1 MPHTRGIQKAVCT
14 LLGRSRQA
22 YRQQRRARGRREVDE
37 KFVLSLVDRIRAV
50 HPRMGARKLHHLLR
64 PEFRRAGVRIGRDR
78 LLEVLRRNGRLV
90 ERRRA
95 RTPHTTKFDASLP
108 VSRNWAAGLV
118 ATGPWQVLVADITYI
133 RTADGF
139 AYLTLVTDRFT
150 REIVGWHLSGSLRS
164 EGCLKALAM
173 AAAKAPPGTVVIF
186 HSDRGCQFAGR
197 EFRAELK
204 RLGWISSM
212 TEERHCYEN
221 SVAERVNGILKQEYY
236 LDCPFAGIAVAERE
250 IRRTVRTYNELRPH
264 ASLGMMTPRAARLDP
279 GTALPFVRRSEEEG
293 RKTHDRRVGKAAKAR
308 EAGKVAA

>member
-1 MPHTRGIQKAVCT
+1 MPRGRGILKTVCAA
-14 LLGRSRQA
+14 LGRSRQA
-22 YRQQRRARGRREVDE
+22 FYKERRARARRAVDE
-37 KFVLSLVDRIRAV
+37 ALVVSLVDEVRAV
-50 HPRMGARKLHHLLR
+50 HPQLGARKLLHLLR
-64 PEFRRAGVRIGRDR
+64 PELERAGMGVGRDR
-78 LLEVLRRNGRLV
+78 LFEVLRARNRLV
-90 ERRRA
+90 EPRRS
-95 RTPHTTKFDASLP
+95 RTPHTTRFDASLP
-108 VSRNWAAGLV
+108 VSRNWVSGLV
-118 ATGPWQVLVADITYI
+118 VTGPWQVLVADITYI

-150 REIVGWHLSGSLRS
+150 REIVGWHLSGSLKS

-221 SVAERVNGILKQEYY
+221 SVAERINGILKLEYC
-236 LDCPFAGIAVAERE
+236 LDCPFAGIAAAERE

-279 GTALPFVRRSEEEG
+279 GAALPFVRRSEEEG
-293 RKTHDRRVGKAAKAR
+293 RRIHERRMRKAAKAR
-308 EAGKVAA
+308 EAGKIAA

>member
-1 MPHTRGIQKAVCT
+1 MCAA
-14 LLGRSRQA
+14 LGRSRQA
-22 YRQQRRARGRREVDE
+22 FYRKRKARARRAVDE
-37 KFVLSLVDRIRAV
+37 ALVVSLVDEVRAV
-50 HPRMGARKLHHLLR
+50 HPRLGARKLLHLLR
-64 PEFRRAGVRIGRDR
+64 PEFRRAGVGVGRDR
-78 LLEVLRRNGRLV
+78 LFEVLRAGNRLV
-90 ERRRA
+90 EPRRPG
-95 RTPHTTKFDASLP
+95 TPHTTRFDASLP
-108 VSRNWAAGLV
+108 VSRNWASGLV
-118 ATGPWQVLVADITYI
+118 VTGPWQVLVADITYI

-250 IRRTVRTYNELRPH
+250 IRRAVRTYNELRPH
-264 ASLGMMTPRAARLDP
+264 ASLGMMTPRAARLNP

-293 RKTHDRRVGKAAKAR
+293 RKTHDRRMRKAAKAR